1 LKSKNKV
8 LELNDEEERAFR
20 ETKLRLASPQ
30 TLAYYIPGRPVRMFT
45 DAACTRGFGFVLQQ
59 LQPDNTWKPIQ
70 LGSRALTDA
79 ETRYAPIEAEITAI
93 TWALRQ
99 ARKFLIGVPRF
110 NIYTDHRPLV
120 SLINNKRL
128 EEVENMR
135 ILRNLIKCQDFNMEV
150 HYIKG
155 SENVAADGLSRHP
168 VDRPEPKD
176 YKASD
181 KAFRHM
187 KAINRVSALQHEL
200 SLAEEEILEVG
211 QIDAEYTSLRD
222 QIQQGFPESKKDLE
236 PSLHPYWQIRHDLHV
251 ADDDLVLY
259 GTRLVIPKALRQK
272 IIQQLHF
279 GHRGIVGTK
288 NRARHTVYWPN
299 IDSQIEQACRSCQLC
314 EVDRP
319 SQRKEPEIHYPT
331 PGRCFEYLGTDLAD
345 IDGDKFLITVDWKSG
360 WFTARSLKRS
370 DSASIIR
377 ELREQFMCT
386 AVPVVLFSDNGPPF
400 NSEEFANFCRR
411 WGIKHQTSSPYHAQ
425 SNSYAEN
432 AVKSAKSL
440 LRKCRRNGKMDYD
453 EWTRGILAIRNTPHA
468 SSGLSPAMI
477 LYGNQVKECLPA
489 HKSALCRSWHE
500 EASKLDHKIAMER
513 QKADKYKP
521 GHNLPPLKVGD
532 AVIVQNRNTKRWD
545 RYGVVQE
552 RNLNIRRYYIRLPS
566 GMILVRNRRDIKKR
580 YPPDNVPA
588 AGTSLWSPMTYDD
601 DDDDDYYARPTGE
614 TPTTETTPI
623 STEKAHESKNTSP
636 ADTSAPKRP
645 QEEPVIEPTPV
656 PILVNHDRPKR
667 NRRPPVRFRDM
678 DWTQ

>member
-1 LKSKNKV
+1 LKVIRLLQRCRSRGIQLNEKKFKFKEKEIVFAGLKLSEEGFTVDSKIVKAIQEFPTPTSITDVRSFYGLANQLSPYDHELAKKLEPLRHLLKSKNKV

-155 SENVAADGLSRHP
+155 SENVAADSLSRHP

-259 GTRLVIPKALRQK
+259 GTCLVIPKALRQK
-272 IIQQLHF
+272 TIQ
-279 GHRGIVGTK
+279 
-288 NRARHTVYWPN
+288 
-299 IDSQIEQACRSCQLC
+299 
-314 EVDRP
+314 
-319 SQRKEPEIHYPT
+319 
-331 PGRCFEYLGTDLAD
+331 
-345 IDGDKFLITVDWKSG
+345 
-360 WFTARSLKRS
+360 
-370 DSASIIR
+370 
-377 ELREQFMCT
+377 
-386 AVPVVLFSDNGPPF
+386 
-400 NSEEFANFCRR
+400 
-411 WGIKHQTSSPYHAQ
+411 
-425 SNSYAEN
+425 
-432 AVKSAKSL
+432 
-440 LRKCRRNGKMDYD
+440 
-453 EWTRGILAIRNTPHA
+453 
-468 SSGLSPAMI
+468 
-477 LYGNQVKECLPA
+477 
-489 HKSALCRSWHE
+489 
-500 EASKLDHKIAMER
+500 
-513 QKADKYKP
+513 
-521 GHNLPPLKVGD
+521 
-532 AVIVQNRNTKRWD
+532 
-545 RYGVVQE
+545 
-552 RNLNIRRYYIRLPS
+552 
-566 GMILVRNRRDIKKR
+566 
-580 YPPDNVPA
+580 
-588 AGTSLWSPMTYDD
+588 
-601 DDDDDYYARPTGE
+601 
-614 TPTTETTPI
+614 
-623 STEKAHESKNTSP
+623 
-636 ADTSAPKRP
+636 
-645 QEEPVIEPTPV
+645 
-656 PILVNHDRPKR
+656 
-667 NRRPPVRFRDM
+667 
-678 DWTQ
+678 